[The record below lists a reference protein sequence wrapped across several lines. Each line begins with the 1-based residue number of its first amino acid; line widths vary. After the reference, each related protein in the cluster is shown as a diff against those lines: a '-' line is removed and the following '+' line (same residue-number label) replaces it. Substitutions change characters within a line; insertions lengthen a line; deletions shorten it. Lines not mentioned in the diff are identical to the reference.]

1 MGVVVAKWLVE
12 KVVGVER
19 YSDERYSDVMMKVNG
34 VIRDAVWE
42 VSCCCSHTERYATKK
57 EFYEFLNNAVTS
69 EKVLLRETLMV
80 MLTTIWIDLEKFTGV
95 LYK

>member
-42 VSCCCSHTERYATKK
+42 VSSCCSHTER
-57 EFYEFLNNAVTS
+57 
-69 EKVLLRETLMV
+69 
-80 MLTTIWIDLEKFTGV
+80 
-95 LYK
+95 